1 MRNCGCNRNNRR
13 PCRPEGGSG
22 VGPGSGNRPCR
33 PGVGPGSGNR
43 PCRPGVGPG
52 SGNRPG
58 RPGPCCG
65 NRPGKSSQGASPGY
79 GFRPD
84 RCDHDD
90 VAGDPCPYKTP
101 RAWQNSRYN

>member
-13 PCRPEGGSG
+13 PCRPGGGS
-22 VGPGSGNRPCR
+22 
-33 PGVGPGSGNR
+33 
-43 PCRPGVGPG
+43 GVGPG

-65 NRPGKSSQGASPGY
+65 NRPGESSQGVSPGY